1 MWRGKAI
8 SKKIIFYI
16 HSQSCNS
23 FVMFALFINNK
34 NFEVSDFILESKLL
48 LKLFF
53 ARKTSEIIL
62 LPLILRTKSIW
73 YCNSC
78 GFSMLPSKWVNR
90 KWQHACV
97 STDLIYTYNGLS
109 KNQLFAYSNNMNEIC
124 PKTRRL
130 FWLWVNAATLIHIR
144 NRSYIFLRAEW
155 T

>member
-16 HSQSCNS
+16 RSQSCNS

-62 LPLILRTKSIW
+62 LPLILRTKRRVFGTVTAA
-73 YCNSC
+73 
-78 GFSMLPSKWVNR
+78 GF
-90 KWQHACV
+90 QCFHQ
-97 STDLIYTYNGLS
+97 NG
-109 KNQLFAYSNNMNEIC
+109 
-124 PKTRRL
+124 
-130 FWLWVNAATLIHIR
+130 
-144 NRSYIFLRAEW
+144 
-155 T
+155 